1 MKLPLKRVVLS
12 PNPDLILGNVYLNSK
27 KVDNYS
33 KNELLN
39 AALFYAKL
47 GLPVFPLHSYT
58 RRNDEARCS
67 CRDWKDCN
75 KPAKHPRTRFGH
87 NEATTNIKTI
97 KDWWTKHPD
106 SNIGML
112 TGVQTG
118 LLVLDIDLKY
128 GGEQSLEYLQEDYKS
143 LLKDKYIPFPATLT
157 TFTGSGGRHLYFKFP
172 ADLKDITGSASEI
185 GEGLDIRANGNY
197 IIAPPSKHISGKRY
211 SWFGVDTPIE
221 DAPDW
226 LIYEIIKAGK
236 RESSKSE
243 TQKPDNLTA
252 SNYSKSVLTE
262 RISEGKRYDYLFR
275 KVCGLVNSYNK
286 EDMLRHAFEINVS
299 SFETELPERE
309 IVRLVN
315 DVCKR
320 YGNSL

>member
-1 MKLPLKRVVLS
+1 M
-12 PNPDLILGNVYLNSK
+12 
-27 KVDNYS
+27 
-33 KNELLN
+33 
-39 AALFYAKL
+39 
-47 GLPVFPLHSYT
+47 GLPVFPLHNST
-58 RRNDEARCS
+58 LRNGEARCS
-67 CRDWKDCN
+67 CRDWKECN

-87 NEATTNIKTI
+87 TEATTNERTI
-97 KDWWTKHPD
+97 NDWWNKYPD
-106 SNIGML
+106 ANIGML

-118 LLVLDIDLKY
+118 ILVLDVDLIH
-128 GGEQSLEYLQEDYKS
+128 GGEQSLEYLQEDYKI
-143 LLKDKYIPFPATLT
+143 LLKDNFIPLTATLT

-172 ADLKDITGSASEI
+172 TDLRDITGSASEI

-197 IIAPPSKHISGKRY
+197 IIAPPSKHISGQRY
-211 SWFGVDTPIE
+211 SWFGVNTPIE

-226 LIYEIIKAGK
+226 LIYEIIKVGK

-243 TQKPDNLTA
+243 TSKPDNSTV

-286 EDMLRHAFEINVS
+286 EDMLRHAFQINAS
-299 SFETELPERE
+299 SFETELPEKE